1 MARIAGL
8 HHLLVGG
15 ISAIWLASPGAAQTE
30 DNSRA
35 VRIIEDPPAS
45 TAPAAPSLS
54 PPPPSLR
61 PQSLQSPSLQPPT
74 LPPQSLQTPSLQPP
88 SLQPPP
94 APVVA
99 PAPPSRPDPAH
110 AALGPVAPP
119 DLGAVQASLRTRNP
133 AGVVVEILP
142 RTELRVGEKIALR
155 IATKKQGYL
164 VLVDIDAAGKLTQIY
179 PNRRSL
185 LLVQDGNES
194 ANLIKPGQPITIPQV
209 GNPFAGFEFVAAPPT
224 GVAMIVAIL
233 SDRPVQML
241 DLPDIPASIVGQ
253 GAAIKYLTDW
263 TSNLRIARAD
273 ASGRLEEATWSFD
286 AKLYAIH

>member
-1 MARIAGL
+1 MARFAGL

-15 ISAIWLASPGAAQTE
+15 VSAIWLASPGATQSE

-45 TAPAAPSLS
+45 STPSAPSLS
-54 PPPPSLR
+54 PPPPSLQ
-61 PQSLQSPSLQPPT
+61 PQSLQSPSLQPP
-74 LPPQSLQTPSLQPP
+74 SLQSPSLQPP

-94 APVVA
+94 APTPLVA

-110 AALGPVAPP
+110 AAFSPAAAP
-119 DLGAVQASLRTRNP
+119 DMGAIQASLRARNS

-142 RTELRVGEKIALR
+142 RTDLRVGEKIALR
-155 IATKKQGYL
+155 IATKEQGYL

-185 LLVQDGNES
+185 LLLQDGQES
-194 ANLIKPGQPITIPQV
+194 ANLLKPGRPITIPEA
-209 GNPFAGFEFVAAPPT
+209 GNPFAGFEFVVAPPT
-224 GVAMIVAIL
+224 GVAMVVAIL

-241 DLPDIPASIVGQ
+241 DLPDIPASLVGQ

-273 ASGRLEEATWSFD
+273 ASGPLEEAKWSFD
-286 AKLYAIH
+286 AKLYAIR